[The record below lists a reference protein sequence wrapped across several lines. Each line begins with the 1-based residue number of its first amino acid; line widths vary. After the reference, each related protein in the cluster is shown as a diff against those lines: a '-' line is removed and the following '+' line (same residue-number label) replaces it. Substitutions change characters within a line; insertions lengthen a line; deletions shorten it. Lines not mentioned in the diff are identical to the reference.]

1 MPEIRQEIRQDEIN
15 YAMDIVDAAKT
26 EQKKVILKIK
36 TDEYED
42 IDVYPSREEEDTIV
56 IHLTLNEAITILDSS
71 VISQFLS
78 QLLEE
83 KANEETVESINEKWM
98 EKATEKYEIN
108 KPKCW

>member
-1 MPEIRQEIRQDEIN
+1 MPEIRKDGIN

-26 EQKKVILKIK
+26 EQKKVILKIE

-98 EKATEKYEIN
+98 EKAIEKYKIN
-108 KPKCW
+108 GPMYW

>member
-1 MPEIRQEIRQDEIN
+1 MPEIRQDGIN
-15 YAMDIVDAAKT
+15 YAMDIVDAAKI
-26 EQKKVILKIK
+26 EQKKVILKIE

-42 IDVYPSREEEDTIV
+42 IDVYPSRKEEDTIV
-56 IHLTLNEAITILDSS
+56 IHLTLNKAITILDSS

-98 EKATEKYEIN
+98 EKATEKYKIN

>member
-1 MPEIRQEIRQDEIN
+1 MPEIRQDGIN
-15 YAMDIVDAAKT
+15 YALDIVDAAKT
-26 EQKKVILKIK
+26 EQKKVILKIE

-98 EKATEKYEIN
+98 EKATEKYKIN
-108 KPKCW
+108 RPMCW